1 MSRTESKLVPGT
13 RPHRWKR
20 HAILLVTGLVV
31 VVGCFF
37 ARRYL
42 GDSQVGADTR
52 NFFGFANSPVAKNE
66 VTSEE
71 IESSP
76 TVKGASRPEHPQH
89 DVMAIVNG
97 EDIKRAQ
104 LAQACVERHGEEVL
118 ESLVNKRLILH
129 HCRNRNI
136 EVTQDEI
143 SAEIDHMAKRFK
155 LGREQW
161 LDLLERERG
170 IGREEY
176 VRDILWPTLALRKLA
191 ADQLTVSEEELDKA
205 YETQFGPA
213 VHARLLVVSSR
224 AQAEEVHAQ
233 LVQRPEEF
241 ARLAMKHSEDINSAS
256 IGGLI
261 QPIRRHVGDASLE
274 QAVFSLEPGQISQI
288 LPVAEKFAILKCES
302 HIPPQEVSL
311 NEVRAEITEQI
322 KETKLR
328 EVASQLFEDLQN
340 SAVIQNVLNDPDL
353 SQQMPGI
360 VSTVN
365 GDQITMSQLG
375 DECLLRYGKD
385 VLELEISQVLLQ
397 QSLADSQQTV
407 TQEDVDREVRHA
419 AILAGVVDKQG
430 QPDFEAW
437 FQLVTEE
444 QGVSQEIYVRDS
456 VWPSA
461 ALKKLTGDSI
471 QVREQD
477 LQKGFDA
484 NYGQRVRC
492 RAIVL
497 HNMRK
502 AMEVW
507 GKARQNPSM
516 EYFGELAT
524 EYSIEPTSKSL
535 HGEVPPIRRHGGQPQ
550 LEEVAFALQ
559 ENELSEVIQV
569 GNRFI
574 ILKCEG
580 RTKPIDIRREDVEEI
595 LRLDITE
602 KKLRLAMAEKF
613 EQIRSVAQID
623 NYLAG
628 TSQAGTRGSEA
639 STAAKRYDSA
649 VRPASGSAVQ

>member
-1 MSRTESKLVPGT
+1 MSRMETKLVPDSSP
-13 RPHRWKR
+13 RCWKR
-20 HAILLVTGLVV
+20 HVILLATGLLVV
-31 VVGCFF
+31 AACFL

-42 GDSQVGADTR
+42 GDPQAEADTR
-52 NFFGFANSPVAKNE
+52 NFFGFARSPDAKNKA
-66 VTSEE
+66 TSQET
-71 IESSP
+71 ESP
-76 TVKGASRPEHPQH
+76 PAVKGPSRPEHPQH

-97 EDIKRAQ
+97 KDINRAQ
-104 LAQACVERHGEEVL
+104 LAQACAERHGEEVL

-129 HCRNRNI
+129 HCRNRKI
-136 EVTQDEI
+136 EVTQEEI
-143 SAEIDHMAKRFK
+143 SAEIDRMAKRFK

-170 IGREEY
+170 IGPEEY

-191 ADQLTVSEEELDKA
+191 ADQLTVTEDELTKA
-205 YETQFGPA
+205 HEMRYGPA

-224 AQAEEVHAQ
+224 AEAEELHAQ
-233 LVQRPEEF
+233 LTQRPEEF
-241 ARLAMKHSEDINSAS
+241 ARLAMKHSEDVNSAS

-261 QPIRRHVGDASLE
+261 QPIRRHMGDASLE
-274 QAVFSLEPGQISQI
+274 QAVFSLEPGQVSPI

-302 HIPPQEVSL
+302 HIPAQDVAL
-311 NEVRAEITEQI
+311 DEVRAEVSEQI

-328 EVASQLFEDLQN
+328 EVASKLFGNLQK
-340 SAVIQNVLNDPDL
+340 SAIIQNVLNDPDL
-353 SQQMPGI
+353 SQQLPGI

-365 GDQITMSQLG
+365 GDQITMNQLG

-385 VLELEISQVLLQ
+385 VLEVEISQVLLQ
-397 QSLADSQQTV
+397 QSLAKSQQTI
-407 TQEDVDREVRHA
+407 TQEDIDREIGHA
-419 AILAGVVDKQG
+419 ATLAGVVDKQG

-444 QGVSQEIYVRDS
+444 QGVSRDIYLRDS

-461 ALKKLTGDSI
+461 ALKKLTGNTI
-471 QVREQD
+471 EVREED

-524 EYSIEPTSKSL
+524 EYSIEPTSKAL
-535 HGEVPPIRRHGGQPQ
+535 HGEVPPIRRHGGQLQ

-580 RTKPIDIRREDVEEI
+580 RTKPIDVCREDVEEI
-595 LRLDITE
+595 LRLDIME

-613 EQIRSVAQID
+613 EQIRATAQID

-628 TSQAGTRGSEA
+628 TSQAGTRGSETSA
-639 STAAKRYDSA
+639 AAKRYDSA
-649 VRPASGSAVQ
+649 VQPASGTTVR

>member
-1 MSRTESKLVPGT
+1 MSRTEAKLVPGS
-13 RPHRWKR
+13 RPRRWKR
-20 HAILLVTGLVV
+20 HVILLATGLVV
-31 VVGCFF
+31 VVASFF
-37 ARRYL
+37 ARHYL
-42 GDSQVGADTR
+42 GDPQVGADTR
-52 NFFGFANSPVAKNE
+52 NFFGFANSPAAKNE

-71 IESSP
+71 TESPP
-76 TVKGASRPEHPQH
+76 TVKEASRPEHPQH

-97 EDIKRAQ
+97 KDIQRAQ
-104 LAQACVERHGEEVL
+104 LANACVERHGEEVL

-191 ADQLTVSEEELDKA
+191 TDQLTVSEEELAKA
-205 YETQFGPA
+205 HEMQFGPA

-241 ARLAMKHSEDINSAS
+241 ARLAMKHSEDVNSAS

-261 QPIRRHVGDASLE
+261 QPIRRHMGDASLE
-274 QAVFSLEPGQISQI
+274 QAVFSLEPGQVSQI

-328 EVASQLFEDLQN
+328 EVASQLFESLQN
-340 SAVIQNVLNDPDL
+340 SAVIQNVLNDPEL
-353 SQQMPGI
+353 SQQLPGI

-375 DECLLRYGKD
+375 DECLLRYGKE
-385 VLELEISQVLLQ
+385 VLEVEISQVLLQ

-444 QGVSQEIYVRDS
+444 QGVSQEIYLRDS

-471 QVREQD
+471 QIREKD

-524 EYSIEPTSKSL
+524 EYSIEPTSKAL

-559 ENELSEVIQV
+559 ENELSEVIQA

-580 RTKPIDIRREDVEEI
+580 RTKPIDVRREDVEEI

-613 EQIRSVAQID
+613 EHIRSVAQID

-649 VRPASGSAVQ
+649 VRPASGSTVQ

>member
-1 MSRTESKLVPGT
+1 MSRTEIKLVPGSSP
-13 RPHRWKR
+13 RCWKR
-20 HAILLVTGLVV
+20 PVILLVTGLLVV
-31 VVGCFF
+31 AACFL

-42 GDSQVGADTR
+42 GDPRAEADTH
-52 NFFGFANSPVAKNE
+52 NFFGFARSPAAKNKA
-66 VTSEE
+66 TSEE
-71 IESSP
+71 TESP
-76 TVKGASRPEHPQH
+76 PAVKGPSRPEHPQH

-97 EDIKRAQ
+97 KDISRAQ
-104 LAQACVERHGEEVL
+104 LAHACVERHGEEVL

-129 HCRNRNI
+129 HCRNRKI
-136 EVTQDEI
+136 EVTQEET
-143 SAEIDHMAKRFK
+143 SAEVDRMAKRFK

-176 VRDILWPTLALRKLA
+176 GRDILWPTLALRKLA
-191 ADQLTVSEEELDKA
+191 ADQLTVTEDELAKA
-205 YETQFGPA
+205 HEMQFGPA

-224 AQAEEVHAQ
+224 AEAEELHAQ
-233 LVQRPEEF
+233 LAQRPEEF
-241 ARLAMKHSEDINSAS
+241 ARLAMQHSEDVNSAS

-261 QPIRRHVGDASLE
+261 QPIRRHMGDASLE
-274 QAVFSLEPGQISQI
+274 QAVFSLEPGQISPI

-302 HIPPQEVSL
+302 HIPAQDVAL
-311 NEVRAEITEQI
+311 DEVRAEMTEQI
-322 KETKLR
+322 KESKLR
-328 EVASQLFEDLQN
+328 EVASKLFENLQK
-340 SAVIQNVLNDPDL
+340 SAIIQNVLNDPDL
-353 SQQMPGI
+353 SQQLPGI

-375 DECLLRYGKD
+375 DECLIRYGKD
-385 VLELEISQVLLQ
+385 VLEVEISQVLLQ
-397 QSLADSQQTV
+397 QSLAKSQQTI
-407 TQEDVDREVRHA
+407 TQEDIDREIGHA
-419 AILAGVVDKQG
+419 ATLAGVVDKQG
-430 QPDFEAW
+430 QPNFEAW

-444 QGVSQEIYVRDS
+444 QGVSRDIYLRDS

-461 ALKKLTGDSI
+461 ALKKLTGDTI
-471 QVREQD
+471 QVREED

-516 EYFGELAT
+516 EYFGELAS
-524 EYSIEPTSKSL
+524 EYSIEPTSKAL
-535 HGEVPPIRRHGGQPQ
+535 HGEVPPIRRYGGQLQ
-550 LEEVAFALQ
+550 LEKLAFALQ

-569 GNRFI
+569 RDRFI

-580 RTKPIDIRREDVEEI
+580 RTEPIDIRREDVEEI
-595 LRLDITE
+595 LRFDIME
-602 KKLRLAMAEKF
+602 KKLRFAMAEKF
-613 EQIRSVAQID
+613 EQIHATAQID

-639 STAAKRYDSA
+639 SAAAKRYDSA
-649 VRPASGSAVQ
+649 VQPASGTTVR